1 MAIKK
6 RSVKLGTTGDARWDG
21 SVTYPSNK
29 YLSADV
35 KTVDSTATD
44 AKAVASAQLLS
55 TLKHA
60 FQI

>member
-1 MAIKK
+1 
-6 RSVKLGTTGDARWDG
+6 
-21 SVTYPSNK
+21 VTYPSNK

-44 AKAVASAQLLS
+44 AKAVASVQLLS